1 MKNEIHVD
9 YGTLVEVMKEE
20 LSNNLNQIIA
30 LKAQMRVLDK
40 TLTEALER
48 VSELEKQPK
57 TTSRKK
63 SVNTDTDGGDF

>member
-1 MKNEIHVD
+1 MKNEISVD

-40 TLTEALER
+40 TLSETLER
-48 VSELEKQPK
+48 VAELEKQPK
-57 TTSRKK
+57 STSRKK
-63 SVNTDTDGGDF
+63 SVNTDTDAGSF

>member
-1 MKNEIHVD
+1 MKNEISVD

-40 TLTEALER
+40 TLSETLER
-48 VSELEKQPK
+48 VAELEKQPK
-57 TTSRKK
+57 STSRKK
-63 SVNTDTDGGDF
+63 SVNADTDAGSF

>member
-1 MKNEIHVD
+1 MKNEISVD

-40 TLTEALER
+40 TLSETLSR
-48 VSELEKQPK
+48 VSELENQPK
-57 TTSRKK
+57 STSRKK
-63 SVNTDTDGGDF
+63 SVNTDTDAGSF

>member
-1 MKNEIHVD
+1 MKNEISVD

-40 TLTEALER
+40 TLSETLER
-48 VSELEKQPK
+48 VAELEKQPK
-57 TTSRKK
+57 STSRKK
-63 SVNTDTDGGDF
+63 SVNTDADAGSF

>member
-1 MKNEIHVD
+1 MKNEISVD

-40 TLTEALER
+40 TLSETLER
-48 VSELEKQPK
+48 VAELEKQPK
-57 TTSRKK
+57 STSRKK
-63 SVNTDTDGGDF
+63 SVNTGTDAGSF

>member
-1 MKNEIHVD
+1 MKNEITVD

-40 TLTEALER
+40 TLSETLER
-48 VSELEKQPK
+48 VAELEKEPK
-57 TTSRKK
+57 STSRKK
-63 SVNTDTDGGDF
+63 SVNTDTDGGAF

>member
-1 MKNEIHVD
+1 MKNEINVD

-40 TLTEALER
+40 TLTETLSR

-63 SVNTDTDGGDF
+63 SVNTDTDGGAF